1 MDAAAII
8 IINFIHYSDNSIHSA
23 PHLQCVHAH
32 MQIPVITAFILLH
45 IYSECVHAHMQIPGK
60 YCLHLVHVFMQIH
73 LF

>member
-45 IYSECVHAHMQIPGK
+45 IYSECVHANPW
-60 YCLHLVHVFMQIH
+60 
-73 LF
+73 